1 MDASAIHRHLG
12 QVKAGRMSR
21 RAFVRL
27 ALGAGLTLPIAGM
40 LMMHA
45 GIASAAERQAYKP
58 TRRGGGG
65 ELKLLLWQGPTILNP
80 HLATGV
86 KDVYGARL
94 FYQSLAEWDMD
105 GNLIPILAAGIPTVE
120 NGGVDPRGRW

>member
-1 MDASAIHRHLG
+1 MNASDLQHHLG
-12 QVKAGRMSR
+12 QVKSGRMSR

-27 ALGAGLTLPIAGM
+27 ALGAGLTLPMAGM

-45 GIASAAERQAYKP
+45 GIASAAVRQPYKP
-58 TRRGGGG
+58 ARRGGGG
-65 ELKLLLWQGPTILNP
+65 LLKLLLWQGPTILNP

-94 FYQSLAEWDMD
+94 FYQSLAEWDICLLYTSD
-105 GNLIPILAAGIPTVE
+105 AADE
-120 NGGVDPRGRW
+120 